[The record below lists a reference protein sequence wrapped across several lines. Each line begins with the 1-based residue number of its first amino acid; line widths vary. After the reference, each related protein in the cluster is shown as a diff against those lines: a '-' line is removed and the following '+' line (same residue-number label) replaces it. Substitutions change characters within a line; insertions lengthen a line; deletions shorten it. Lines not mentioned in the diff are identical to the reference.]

1 LVQCRTD
8 PPAYEGGVIL
18 PAEIAQ
24 RAESAAEHAREL
36 QIAADELRRY
46 SLEISRATQ
55 LLLHGMLSP
64 SPPSWEGKGAARV

>member
-1 LVQCRTD
+1 
-8 PPAYEGGVIL
+8 VIL

-55 LLLHGMLSP
+55 LLLQSMLSP
-64 SPPSWEGKGAARV
+64 SPSSWEGEGAARV

>member
-1 LVQCRTD
+1 
-8 PPAYEGGVIL
+8 VIL

-24 RAESAAEHAREL
+24 RAESATEHAHEL

-55 LLLHGMLSP
+55 LLLHGMLPPSP
-64 SPPSWEGKGAARV
+64 SSREGEGAARV